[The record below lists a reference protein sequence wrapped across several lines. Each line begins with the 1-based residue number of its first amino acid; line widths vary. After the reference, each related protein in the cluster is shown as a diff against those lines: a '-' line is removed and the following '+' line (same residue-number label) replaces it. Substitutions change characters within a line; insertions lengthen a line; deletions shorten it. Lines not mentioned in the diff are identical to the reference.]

1 MQSAYLELQTHLG
14 SGTGGK
20 VPCVLIVIP
29 PIDMAPKVCIP
40 LIVASVGYAWKIADE
55 GRVV

>member
-1 MQSAYLELQTHLG
+1 MEFQTHLG